1 MTAEEILGDCT
12 QSYHPELGM
21 FYETVE
27 VIKVINGAMKV
38 SSIQFA
44 LWINTEGWQR
54 YVDED
59 EWICLSENNNVISTA
74 QLYDKYEKSLVAARP
89 VK

>member
-1 MTAEEILGDCT
+1 MTAKELLYKKAHEKGDGFMT
-12 QSYHPELGM
+12 GQVSWI
-21 FYETVE
+21 VE
-27 VIKVINGAMKV
+27 AMQENA
-38 SSIQFA
+38 IQFA
-44 LWINTEGWQR
+44 LWLNTEGWQR

-59 EWICLSENNNVISTA
+59 EWICPAENYNVITTA